1 MKFNIEA
8 TDVAIIITD
17 GKDEPLFSLAADHY
31 TVSIDLDKLV
41 TEAGSLAEL
50 VQRVES
56 ELRKSVGA

>member
-1 MKFNIEA
+1 MKINLA
-8 TDVAIIITD
+8 ASDLTLSITD

-41 TEAGSLAEL
+41 TEVGSLAEL

-56 ELRKSVGA
+56 ELYKAAS